1 MQLNQST
8 TKTRRA
14 FATEKDWHYHLLG
27 RTQTTSC
34 KMQLAFRNAT
44 ILSHAEEIN
53 ETLAVDWSS
62 CACAD
67 SPNTCLLWR
76 LLNES
81 LDKVPRIDLRLL
93 LERAFGSGCADFT
106 HEGLSPRALECNK
119 TAYQTPRGVKPLSIV
134 TLAQNKHLGQN
145 PWLHYIVLKPK
156 ATTWFSCW
164 RIVTKKQ

>member
-1 MQLNQST
+1 
-8 TKTRRA
+8 
-14 FATEKDWHYHLLG
+14 
-27 RTQTTSC
+27 
-34 KMQLAFRNAT
+34 MQLAFHNAT

-76 LLNES
+76 LLKES
-81 LDKVPRIDLRLL
+81 LDNVPRIDLRLL

-119 TAYQTPRGVKPLSIV
+119 TAYQTPRGAKPQSIV
-134 TLAQNKHLGQN
+134 TLAPNKHLSQN

-164 RIVTKKQ
+164 GVATKKKQSFATHTHLGKRKNFHGKMDSNNAPV